1 MKMLSEMVGEEIVAS
16 IPFLHQTAWQSLK
29 LLAVEPNGLWV
40 QSHKFNDDMM
50 RALKVQAAPKTA
62 VFFIPFHQIK
72 FIMSSL
78 DSPSLRDDAFG
89 V

>member
-1 MKMLSEMVGEEIVAS
+1 MKTLSEMVGEEIIAS
-16 IPFLHQTAWQSLK
+16 VPFLHQTEWQNLK

-40 QSHKFNDDMM
+40 ENYRFNQNLMK
-50 RALKVQAAPKTA
+50 AFKVQATPKTA
-62 VFFIPFHQIK
+62 VFFIPFHQIR

-78 DSPSLRDDAFG
+78 EAPSLREDALG